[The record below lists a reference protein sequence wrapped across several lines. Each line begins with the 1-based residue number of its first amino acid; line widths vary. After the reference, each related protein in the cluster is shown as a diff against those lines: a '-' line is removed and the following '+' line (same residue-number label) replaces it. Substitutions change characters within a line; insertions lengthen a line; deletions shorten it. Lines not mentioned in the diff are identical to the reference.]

1 MKLLREKFLSKDA
14 LYPTNYGEFMRR
26 LTRVADV
33 SKSLGTEEEKA
44 DRGKAFGS
52 VYECFMYATIVGI
65 KAEYP
70 LPFERGDAA
79 PKFYQIKF
87 WKPEAYV
94 DYIFMSLLA
103 LAEFPFSDIE
113 NLNEQEADARALEL
127 VKLMEFYAK
136 GGLELMETKFKE
148 SPQYFETA
156 DNFVAFLK
164 DIKPISEVV

>member
-1 MKLLREKFLSKDA
+1 MKLLREKFLNKDA
-14 LYPTNYGEFMRR
+14 LYPASYGEFMRR

-33 SKSLGTEEEKA
+33 SKSLGTEDEKA
-44 DRGKAFGS
+44 DRGKAFGN

-70 LPFERGDAA
+70 LPFERGGAGT
-79 PKFYQIKF
+79 KFLQTKF
-87 WKPEAYV
+87 WKPETHV

-103 LAEFPFSDIE
+103 LADFPFSDIE
-113 NLNEQEADARALEL
+113 NLNEQEADAKALEL

-148 SPQYFETA
+148 SPHYFENA
-156 DNFVAFLK
+156 GNIVSFLQ
-164 DIKPISEVV
+164 ITKPLGK